1 MDLYLDQS
9 TNMKLKAPL
18 ILASGS
24 PRRKDLLEQV
34 GIEFEILVRDVDEYY
49 PDSLHPRAVA
59 VLIAENKAK
68 AYGDLSMKNIV
79 MTADTVVA
87 LDGKVLGK
95 PADREDAMAMLT
107 RLSGKNHSV
116 ITGITLFHKG
126 KFQSFSE
133 ETKVKFRKLSMDQI
147 RYYVEKYE
155 PYDKAGAYG
164 IQEWIGMIGVEK
176 IEGDFYNVM
185 GLPVG
190 RLYEEL
196 KNYS

>member
-1 MDLYLDQS
+1 MYLDQS

-24 PRRKDLLEQV
+24 PRRKDLLEQA
-34 GIEFEILVRDVDEYY
+34 GIEFTVLTREVNEYF
-49 PDSLHPRAVA
+49 PDTLHPRAVA

-95 PADREDAMAMLT
+95 PADREDAILMLT
-107 RLSGKNHSV
+107 KLSGTNHSV
-116 ITGITLFHKG
+116 ITGITIFHLG

-133 ETKVKFRKLSMDQI
+133 ETKVKFRKLDMDEI

-155 PYDKAGAYG
+155 PYDKAGSYG
-164 IQEWIGMIGVEK
+164 IQEWLGMIAVER
-176 IEGDFYNVM
+176 IEGDYYNVM
-185 GLPVG
+185 GLPVS

-196 KNYS
+196 RKYV

>member
-1 MDLYLDQS
+1 
-9 TNMKLKAPL
+9 MKLKAPL
-18 ILASGS
+18 MLASGS

-34 GIEFEILVRDVDEYY
+34 GIEFEIFTRDVDEYF
-49 PDSLHPRAVA
+49 PDNLHPRAVA

-68 AYGDLSMKNIV
+68 AYTDLSMDKIV

-87 LDGKVLGK
+87 LEGKVLGK
-95 PADREDAMAMLT
+95 PKDREHAIEMISS
-107 RLSGKNHSV
+107 LSGKKHSV
-116 ITGITLFHKG
+116 ITGITIFHKG

-133 ETKVKFRKLSMDQI
+133 ETQVKFRKLDMNQI

-164 IQEWIGMIGVEK
+164 IQEWIGMVGVEK
-176 IEGDFYNVM
+176 IDGDFYNVM

-196 KNYS
+196 KNYK

>member
-1 MDLYLDQS
+1 M
-9 TNMKLKAPL
+9 NMKLKAPL
-18 ILASGS
+18 VLASGS

-34 GIEFEILVRDVDEYY
+34 GFEFEVIQREVNEYF
-49 PDSLHPRAVA
+49 PDNLHPRAVA

-79 MTADTVVA
+79 ITADTVVA
-87 LDGKVLGK
+87 LDGKVLVK
-95 PADREDAMAMLT
+95 PADREDAIIMLT

-116 ITGITLFHKG
+116 ITGITIFHNG

-133 ETKVKFRKLSMDQI
+133 ETKVKFRKLKDADI
-147 RYYVEKYE
+147 RYYVEKYK

-164 IQEWIGMIGVEK
+164 IQEWIGMIGVEG

-196 KNYS
+196 RNYE